1 MSGVSQIIQSRQRR
15 NKLQGKSLSRRL
27 GQISIAILIIFSLL
41 ISVLTI
47 GASFRYVSLLD
58 DLPSHES
65 LLPIFDELS
74 EEQYS
79 PTRLYDRTGQHL
91 IAILEN
97 PNARGQK
104 YLAYGEVEQNN
115 LSLNLIL
122 ATISSNEPNFWNN
135 PGLSWESLQNENRP
149 TIAQKIIR
157 LFIFNDT
164 FGSSNEAFQE
174 RILAAQIIN
183 TFGHEQI
190 LEWYLNSEYYGNLAY
205 GADAAAR
212 IYFGKSA
219 SDLNLAEAAT
229 LVAAS
234 QSPSVNPIDAPIASN
249 EAKTQILTTMFEQGL
264 ITGEQLDD
272 GLNQEIKVEPASGF
286 LVNLE
291 PAFTNLVIDQVSQY
305 IPEERIYRGGLNIH
319 TTMDY
324 ELQNQIDCSVEYHLS
339 RISGETSTNL
349 TSSDFDDCEMARL
362 LPSSIDKIAEQ
373 ENPISADVI
382 VLDPHVGQLMALVRG
397 GTGNQDQVGFAGHS
411 PGSILSPFIY
421 LTYFTRGTSPATL
434 LWDIPANIPPG
445 ITEIQY
451 DIDQFHGPVN
461 LRTALAND
469 YLVPALQVLT
479 QMDPDQ
485 VWQTAGRMGLTR
497 LQVPSG
503 IGMYSIL
510 FQGGET
516 DLTELSQAYGVL
528 ANQGVLSGIP
538 RDNSNAEDPNS
549 PIRPQSVLQVLDNTG
564 NILLDCTDQITE
576 CHPIKR
582 PVLTQELAYLV
593 TDVLSDE
600 TARWPS
606 LGHPNSLEIGRPV
619 AAKIGSTND
628 NDGFWTLGYTP
639 DLVAGVWVGPE
650 GNSPGEISSP
660 AWSADLWHAV
670 LQYAS
675 KKYPT
680 DDFPIPAN
688 ISELAVCDPSGMLP
702 SKDCPQVVDEVFIS
716 GNEPTQIDNLYKTI
730 AINSQ
735 SGRLATIYTPPALVE
750 EQVFLVFPPEA
761 EEWAINAG
769 LPQIPDDYDVLDI
782 ELVQDSDARISS
794 PPMFSTV
801 KGSVQIMG
809 RAAGNGF
816 KSYRL
821 QVGSGLNPDAWF
833 QIGEEVKTP
842 VQNGKLG
849 IWDTSQ
855 LSGLHVLQLL
865 VSYED
870 ESVAS
875 SMVQVTID
883 NQEPAIDIHF
893 PQNEMS
899 IKQQDTEMI
908 TILAQVS
915 DNLGVD
921 RVEFFVDG
929 DLFASLNSPP
939 YVVPWRTITGKHV
952 IRVSAYDHA
961 GNMNDSRVQIV
972 IE

>member
-15 NKLQGKSLSRRL
+15 NKLEDKSLSRRL
-27 GQISIAILIIFSLL
+27 GQVSIAILIILSLL
-41 ISVLTI
+41 FSVLIIT
-47 GASFRYVSLLD
+47 GAFRYASLLD

-65 LLPIFDELS
+65 LFPIFEEIS
-74 EEQYS
+74 EETYS
-79 PTRLYDRTGQHL
+79 PTRLYDRTGQHI

-97 PNARGQK
+97 PNARGQE
-104 YLAYGEVEQNN
+104 YLAYGDDGQKN

-122 ATISSNEPNFWNN
+122 ASISTIEPNFWNN
-135 PGLSWESLQNENRP
+135 PGLSWESLQDENQP

-157 LFIFNDT
+157 LFIFNNPYQTSDQ
-164 FGSSNEAFQE
+164 AIQE
-174 RILAAQIIN
+174 WILAAQLIN
-183 TFGHEQI
+183 SYGHEQI

-249 EAKTQILTTMFEQGL
+249 EAKTRILTGMFDQGL
-264 ITGEQLDD
+264 ITADQLDD
-272 GLNQEIKVEPASGF
+272 GLNQEIEVEPDRGF
-286 LVNLE
+286 PVNIE
-291 PAFTNLVIDQVSQY
+291 PSFTNLAIEQVSQY
-305 IPEERIYRGGLNIH
+305 IPEERIYRGGLKII

-324 ELQNQIDCSVEYHLS
+324 ELQNQVDCSVEYHLS

-362 LPSSIDKIAEQ
+362 LPSNIDKTAEPDTPIAAE
-373 ENPISADVI
+373 VT
-382 VLDPHVGQLMALVRG
+382 VLDPREGQLMALVRG
-397 GTGNQDQVGFAGHS
+397 ETGNQGQVEFAGHS

-421 LTYFTRGTSPATL
+421 LTSFTRGTSPATL

-445 ITEIQY
+445 MTEIQN

-485 VWQTAGRMGLTR
+485 VWKTAGRMGLTR

-503 IGMYSIL
+503 NGTYRIM

-516 DLTELSQAYGVL
+516 DLIELSQAYGVL

-538 RDNSNAEDPNS
+538 GDISNTEDPNS
-549 PIRPQSVLQVLDNTG
+549 PIHPQTVLNVFDKSG
-564 NILLDCTDQITE
+564 SILLDCTDQITE
-576 CHPIKR
+576 CQPVKR

-606 LGHPNSLEIGRPV
+606 LGHPNSLEIGRPA

-628 NDGFWTLGYTP
+628 DDGSWTLGYTP

-650 GNSPGEISSP
+650 GKSPGEKPSA
-660 AWSADLWHAV
+660 AWAADLWRAV

-675 KKYPT
+675 QDSPT
-680 DDFPIPAN
+680 GDFPIPGN

-716 GNEPTQIDNLYKTI
+716 GNEPTQVDNLFKTF

-735 SGRLATIYTPPALVE
+735 SGRLATIYTPPAFVE

-782 ELVQDSDARISS
+782 ELIQDSDAHISS
-794 PPMFSTV
+794 PSMFSTI

-809 RAAGNGF
+809 SAAGDGF
-816 KSYRL
+816 ISYRL
-821 QVGSGLNPDAWF
+821 QVGSGLNPGVWF
-833 QIGEEVKTP
+833 QIGEEVNTP

-849 IWDTSQ
+849 VWDTSQ

-870 ESVAS
+870 ERVAS
-875 SMVQVTID
+875 SVVQVTID
-883 NQEPAIDIHF
+883 NQEPAVDIQF
-893 PQNEMS
+893 PQDEMR
-899 IKQQDTEMI
+899 IKQLESDSI

-939 YVVPWRTITGKHV
+939 YAVPWRTVKGKHV
-952 IRVSAYDHA
+952 IRASAYDHA